1 MSSFCR
7 DRKMVLFILPSFHHV
22 CFGTIRLFVKL
33 SFSQTLEWHIQI
45 VTAMLCISSTEE
57 LRGNIKT
64 HFWLTVKT
72 MQNLEEIL
80 LTSDPTQHS
89 SSFELASLWTQEPAG
104 SSNVGQ
110 DTLSRFLCIP
120 PHTHPHPCSL
130 PPSGDFTPMCSA
142 IRLRRRVVCWM
153 LKDIRQERFLP
164 EKEPLYKILQHM
176 ILWWVNL
183 HQPSAPTSCTPHC
196 PQWDGEEK
204 IKWKG

>member
-57 LRGNIKT
+57 LLGNIKA

-89 SSFELASLWTQEPAG
+89 SSFELASLWTEEPVG
-104 SSNVGQ
+104 TSNVGQ
-110 DTLSRFLCIP
+110 DTLSHFLCIP
-120 PHTHPHPCSL
+120 PTLILSL
-130 PPSGDFTPMCSA
+130 VLSH
-142 IRLRRRVVCWM
+142 L
-153 LKDIRQERFLP
+153 QEISLQRAV
-164 EKEPLYKILQHM
+164 LYV
-176 ILWWVNL
+176 W
-183 HQPSAPTSCTPHC
+183 
-196 PQWDGEEK
+196 EE
-204 IKWKG
+204 GLCAGC